1 MEFLRNFEKISKND
15 VFLET
20 KKELLPEHKSNFWKK
35 ILTRMLGLKK
45 ITFEKITRDTTYIMQ
60 EIWTYG
66 CSEAIEK
73 EYGWKN
79 PHIPIAINYMNQG
92 SIEVWENVKA
102 TEWLSNILLK
112 KNDENPEFMKEVLK
126 KYKEKLSVIH
136 QLWEEKILKINDL
149 KKLIELS
156 KEAVVYYVPYY
167 YSAMD
172 GRTPKDIK
180 EKVIE
185 MRNKD
190 DFFAKNDV
198 IIRDS
203 LTNLYPELRG
213 YETTVF
219 SDELDSIPSIDML
232 KERRKHF
239 FTIQGEGRFMT
250 TSDEFKKMHPNFVL
264 KENIIKKRGI
274 YEIKGQIAQKGKVI
288 GKVKI
293 LRRRD
298 QVDEVA
304 EGDIIVSPMTT
315 TDFLPAMLKAAAIIT
330 DEGGIACHAA
340 IMARE
345 LKKPCIT
352 GTKIATQI
360 LKDGDLVEV
369 DADNGVVRI

>member
-1 MEFLRNFEKISKND
+1 MKFLRNFEKISKND
-15 VFLET
+15 VFET
-20 KKELLPEHKSNFWKK
+20 KKKLLLEHKSNFWKK
-35 ILTRMLGLKK
+35 ILTKVLGPRK
-45 ITFEKITRDTTYIMQ
+45 IIFEKITRDTTYIMQ

-79 PHIPIAINYMNQG
+79 PYVPIAINYMNQG

-102 TEWLSNILLK
+102 TKWLSNILLK
-112 KNDENPEFMKEVLK
+112 KNNENPEFMKEVLK
-126 KYKEKLSVIH
+126 KYREKLSVIH

-167 YSAMD
+167 CSAMD
-172 GRTPKDIK
+172 DRTPKDIK

-190 DFFAKNDV
+190 GFFAKNDV

-203 LTNLYPELRG
+203 LNSSYPKLRG

-239 FTIQGEGRFMT
+239 FTIQGEGRSMT
-250 TSDEFKKMHPNFVL
+250 TLDEFKKTHPNFVL

-274 YEIKGQIAQKGKVI
+274 HEIKGQIAQKGKVI

-298 QVDEVA
+298 QIDEVA